1 MRRASMSVASV
12 AISSAVLCACGS
24 EPIAVAS
31 HATPDAPAAVFAAK
45 AADAPS
51 PTIAIDDALSRLLP
65 ALDASTAASL
75 KAPLIAI
82 GTALK
87 SGDAAALRA
96 AITVARQALARAATV
111 NGALAPDLDAVG
123 LSLDAAASAD

>member
-1 MRRASMSVASV
+1 
-12 AISSAVLCACGS
+12 
-24 EPIAVAS
+24 
-31 HATPDAPAAVFAAK
+31 
-45 AADAPS
+45 
-51 PTIAIDDALSRLLP
+51 LLP

-111 NGALAPDLDAVG
+111 NGALAPDLDAGG